1 MATPLPMPKLGLTME
16 EGTILKWRK
25 GEGEAVEKGE
35 IILDIQTDKVE
46 YEVESPD
53 GGLLLK
59 TLAGEGDVV
68 PCGTDIAVIGET
80 GEDISGFGSAP
91 AKAPVAATEPAAAD
105 ASTPPTPPPAPAPT
119 PAPAA
124 PVAAQPAHTGRI
136 FASPAARRVASELGI
151 DYRTIKGSG
160 PGGRIVQADVRAAAA
175 SGFPAA
181 VPAAAVSG
189 PAAVAGSTPLAG
201 MRKIIAER
209 MLSSW
214 SQVPRITM
222 QAEVDLTNLLAV
234 REASRQAWENDLGV
248 KVSINDLILF
258 YTARAVRRCPA
269 VNVRLTENA
278 LEQMQDVNIG
288 VAVAV
293 DQGLMVPVIRGADQ
307 KSIDAISRESRALAE
322 AARAGALGLDALEG
336 GTFTVSN
343 LGAYGVDHFSAI
355 INHPESAILSV
366 GAARERAVA
375 RNGEVVAR
383 TTAFIGINADH
394 RVVDGAPAAEF
405 LSTLKNMLEHPKV
418 MPA

>member
-68 PCGTDIAVIGET
+68 PCGTDIAVIGEE
-80 GEDISGFGSAP
+80 GENISSFGSTS
-91 AKAPVAATEPAAAD
+91 AKAPVETETETTEAL
-105 ASTPPTPPPAPAPT
+105 PTPPPAPST
-119 PAPAA
+119 PAPAPVT

-136 FASPAARRVASELGI
+136 FASPAARRVARELGI
-151 DYRTIKGSG
+151 DFRTLKGSG

-175 SGFPAA
+175 SGLPSA
-181 VPAAAVSG
+181 PLAAASG
-189 PAAVAGSTPLAG
+189 PAAVAGATPLVG

-222 QAEVDLTNLLAV
+222 QTEVDLTNLLAV

-269 VNVRLTENA
+269 VNVRLSENA

-366 GAARERAVA
+366 GAARERAVV

-383 TTAFIGINADH
+383 TTAFVGINADH
-394 RVVDGAPAAEF
+394 RLVDGAPAAEF
-405 LSTLKNMLEHPKV
+405 LGTLKEMLEHPKV

>member
-46 YEVESPD
+46 YEVESPG

-59 TLAGEGDVV
+59 MLAGEGDVV

-80 GEDISGFGSAP
+80 GEDISGFGGGGP
-91 AKAPVAATEPAAAD
+91 AETPVEAEPGAAD
-105 ASTPPTPPPAPAPT
+105 APPAPPPAPAPT
-119 PAPAA
+119 PVPAA
-124 PVAAQPAHTGRI
+124 PLPAQPAPAGRV
-136 FASPAARRVASELGI
+136 FASPAARRVARELGI
-151 DYRTIKGSG
+151 DFRTLTGSG

-175 SGFPAA
+175 SGLTAA
-181 VPAAAVSG
+181 PMAAASG
-189 PAAVAGSTPLAG
+189 PAAVAASTPLAG
-201 MRKIIAER
+201 MRKIIADR

-234 REASRQAWENDLGV
+234 REAGRQAWENDLGV
-248 KVSINDLILF
+248 RVSINDLILF

-269 VNVRLTENA
+269 VNVRLAENA
-278 LEQMQDVNIG
+278 LEQMRDVNIG

-293 DQGLMVPVIRGADQ
+293 EQGLMVPVIRGADQ

-366 GAARERAVA
+366 GAARERAVV

-383 TTAFIGINADH
+383 TTVYVGINADH
-394 RVVDGAPAAEF
+394 RLVDGAPAAEF
-405 LSTLKNMLEHPKV
+405 LSTLKDMLEHPKV

>member
-46 YEVESPD
+46 YEVESPG

-59 TLAGEGDVV
+59 MLAGEGDVV

-80 GEDISGFGSAP
+80 GEDISGFGGGGP
-91 AKAPVAATEPAAAD
+91 AETPVEAEPGAAD
-105 ASTPPTPPPAPAPT
+105 APPAPPPAPAPT
-119 PAPAA
+119 PVPAA
-124 PVAAQPAHTGRI
+124 PLPAQPAPAGRV
-136 FASPAARRVASELGI
+136 FASPAARRVARELGI
-151 DYRTIKGSG
+151 DFRVLTGSG

-175 SGFPAA
+175 SGLTAA
-181 VPAAAVSG
+181 PMAAASG
-189 PAAVAGSTPLAG
+189 PAAVAASTPLAG
-201 MRKIIAER
+201 MRKIIADR

-234 REASRQAWENDLGV
+234 REAGRQAWENDLGV
-248 KVSINDLILF
+248 RVSINDLILF

-269 VNVRLTENA
+269 VNVRLAENA
-278 LEQMQDVNIG
+278 LEQMRDVNIG

-293 DQGLMVPVIRGADQ
+293 EQGLMVPVIRGADQ

-366 GAARERAVA
+366 GAARERAVV

-383 TTAFIGINADH
+383 TTVYVGINADH
-394 RVVDGAPAAEF
+394 RLVDGAPAAEF
-405 LSTLKNMLEHPKV
+405 LSTLKDMLEHPKV

>member
-46 YEVESPD
+46 YEVESPG
-53 GGLLLK
+53 GGLILK
-59 TLAGEGDVV
+59 TLAGEGAVV
-68 PCGTDIAVIGET
+68 PCGTDIAVIGEA
-80 GEDISGFGSAP
+80 GEDISGFEGEPDKAPEKAEPTVADAP
-91 AKAPVAATEPAAAD
+91 A
-105 ASTPPTPPPAPAPT
+105 TPPPAPV
-119 PAPAA
+119 PAPAPTA
-124 PVAAQPAHTGRI
+124 PVPAQTAPAGRV
-136 FASPAARRVASELGI
+136 FASPAARRVARELGI
-151 DYRTIKGSG
+151 DYRVLTGSG
-160 PGGRIVQADVRAAAA
+160 PGGRIVQADVRAAAS
-175 SGFPAA
+175 SGLPAA
-181 VPAAAVSG
+181 PAAAASG
-189 PAAVAGSTPLAG
+189 PAAVASSTPLAG
-201 MRKIIAER
+201 MRKIIADR
-209 MLSSW
+209 MLASW

-248 KVSINDLILF
+248 RVSINDLILF

-278 LEQMQDVNIG
+278 LEQMRDVNIG

-293 DQGLMVPVIRGADQ
+293 EQGLMVPVIRGADQ

-322 AARAGALGLDALEG
+322 AARAGALGLDALAG
-336 GTFTVSN
+336 GTFTISN

-355 INHPESAILSV
+355 INYPESAILSV
-366 GAARERAVA
+366 GAARERAVV

-383 TTAFIGINADH
+383 TTAFVGINADH
-394 RVVDGAPAAEF
+394 RLVDGAPAAEF
-405 LSTLKNMLEHPKV
+405 LATLKDMLEHPKV

>member
-68 PCGTDIAVIGET
+68 PCGTDIAVIGEA
-80 GEDISGFGSAP
+80 GEDISGFGSTS
-91 AKAPVAATEPAAAD
+91 AKASAETEPARAEA
-105 ASTPPTPPPAPAPT
+105 PPTPPPAPAPA

-124 PVAAQPAHTGRI
+124 PVATQPAPTGRI
-136 FASPAARRVASELGI
+136 FASPAARRVARELGI
-151 DYRTIKGSG
+151 DFRTLKGSG

-175 SGFPAA
+175 SGLPSA
-181 VPAAAVSG
+181 PLAAASG

-222 QAEVDLTNLLAV
+222 QTEVDLTNLLAV

-394 RVVDGAPAAEF
+394 RLVDGAPAAEF
-405 LSTLKNMLEHPKV
+405 LSTLKEMLEHPKV

>member
-46 YEVESPD
+46 YEVESPG
-53 GGLLLK
+53 GGLILK
-59 TLAGEGDVV
+59 TLAGEGAVV
-68 PCGTDIAVIGET
+68 PCGTDIAVIGEA
-80 GEDISGFGSAP
+80 GEDISGFEGEPDKAPEKAEPTVADAP
-91 AKAPVAATEPAAAD
+91 A
-105 ASTPPTPPPAPAPT
+105 TPPPAPAPA

-124 PVAAQPAHTGRI
+124 PVPAQTAPAGRV
-136 FASPAARRVASELGI
+136 FASPAARRVARELGI
-151 DYRTIKGSG
+151 DYRVLTGSG

-175 SGFPAA
+175 SGLPAA
-181 VPAAAVSG
+181 PAAAASG
-189 PAAVAGSTPLAG
+189 PAAVASSTPLAG
-201 MRKIIAER
+201 MRKIIADR
-209 MLSSW
+209 MLASW

-248 KVSINDLILF
+248 RVSINDLILF

-269 VNVRLTENA
+269 VNVRLAENA
-278 LEQMQDVNIG
+278 LEQMRDVNIG

-293 DQGLMVPVIRGADQ
+293 EQGLMVPVIRGADQ

-322 AARAGALGLDALEG
+322 AARAGALGLDALAG
-336 GTFTVSN
+336 GTFTISN

-366 GAARERAVA
+366 GAAKERAVV

-383 TTAFIGINADH
+383 TTAFVGINADH
-394 RVVDGAPAAEF
+394 RLVDGAPAAEF
-405 LSTLKNMLEHPKV
+405 LATLKDMLEHPKV

>member
-46 YEVESPD
+46 YEVESPG
-53 GGLLLK
+53 GGLILK
-59 TLAGEGDVV
+59 TLAGEGAVV
-68 PCGTDIAVIGET
+68 PCGTDIAVIGEA
-80 GEDISGFGSAP
+80 GEDISSFEGEPDKATEKAEPTVADAP
-91 AKAPVAATEPAAAD
+91 A
-105 ASTPPTPPPAPAPT
+105 TPPPAPAPA

-124 PVAAQPAHTGRI
+124 PVPAQTAPAGRV
-136 FASPAARRVASELGI
+136 FASPAARRVARELGI
-151 DYRTIKGSG
+151 DYRVLTGSG

-175 SGFPAA
+175 SGLPAA
-181 VPAAAVSG
+181 PAAAASG
-189 PAAVAGSTPLAG
+189 PAAVASSTPLAG
-201 MRKIIAER
+201 MRKIIADR
-209 MLSSW
+209 MLASW

-248 KVSINDLILF
+248 RVSINDLILF

-269 VNVRLTENA
+269 VNVRLAENA
-278 LEQMQDVNIG
+278 LEQMRDVNIG

-322 AARAGALGLDALEG
+322 AARAGALGLDALAG
-336 GTFTVSN
+336 GTFTISN

-366 GAARERAVA
+366 GAARERAVV

-383 TTAFIGINADH
+383 TTAYVGINADH
-394 RVVDGAPAAEF
+394 RLVDGAPAAEF
-405 LSTLKNMLEHPKV
+405 LATLKDMLEHPKV

>member
-25 GEGEAVEKGE
+25 DEGEAVEKGE

-59 TLAGEGDVV
+59 TLAGEGDVI
-68 PCGTDIAVIGET
+68 PCGTDIAVIGEA
-80 GEDISGFGSAP
+80 GEDISSFGSAP
-91 AKAPVAATEPAAAD
+91 AKAPVAVTEPAAAD
-105 ASTPPTPPPAPAPT
+105 ASMPPTTPPAPAPT
-119 PAPAA
+119 PAPVA
-124 PVAAQPAHTGRI
+124 PAQPAPEGRV
-136 FASPAARRVASELGI
+136 FASPAARRVARELGI
-151 DYRTIKGSG
+151 DYRAIKGSG

-175 SGFPAA
+175 AGIPAA
-181 VPAAAVSG
+181 PVAAVSG

-293 DQGLMVPVIRGADQ
+293 EQGLMVPVIRGADQ

-366 GAARERAVA
+366 GAARERAVV

-405 LSTLKNMLEHPKV
+405 LSTLKEMLEHPKV

>member
-53 GGLLLK
+53 SGLLLK
-59 TLAGEGDVV
+59 TLAGEGDIV
-68 PCGTDIAVIGET
+68 PCGTDIAVIGEAE
-80 GEDISGFGSAP
+80 EDISSFGSTS
-91 AKAPVAATEPAAAD
+91 AKAPVETESETAEA
-105 ASTPPTPPPAPAPT
+105 PPTPPPAPSTTT
-119 PAPAA
+119 PAPVA
-124 PVAAQPAHTGRI
+124 PAAAQPAHTGRI
-136 FASPAARRVASELGI
+136 FASPAARRVARELGI
-151 DYRTIKGSG
+151 DFRTLKGSG

-175 SGFPAA
+175 SGLPSAPVA
-181 VPAAAVSG
+181 VVSG

-366 GAARERAVA
+366 GAARERAVV

-383 TTAFIGINADH
+383 TTAFVGINADH
-394 RVVDGAPAAEF
+394 RLVDGAPAAEF
-405 LSTLKNMLEHPKV
+405 LSTLKEMLEHPKV

>member
-25 GEGEAVEKGE
+25 GEGETVEKGE

-68 PCGTDIAVIGET
+68 PCGTDIAVIGEAD
-80 GEDISGFGSAP
+80 EDISDFGSTP
-91 AKAPVAATEPAAAD
+91 AKAQAEAEPESAHAP
-105 ASTPPTPPPAPAPT
+105 STTPAAPAPT
-119 PAPAA
+119 PTAVPAA
-124 PVAAQPAHTGRI
+124 PVATHPASSGRV
-136 FASPAARRVASELGI
+136 FASPAARRVARELGI
-151 DYRTIKGSG
+151 DYRTLKGSG
-160 PGGRIVQADVRAAAA
+160 PGGRIVQADVRAAVA
-175 SGFPAA
+175 SSVPAA
-181 VPAAAVSG
+181 PLAAVSG
-189 PAAVAGSTPLAG
+189 PATVASTTPLAG

-222 QAEVDLTNLLAV
+222 QSEVDLTNLLAV
-234 REASRQAWENDLGV
+234 REASRQAWESDLGV

-269 VNVRLTENA
+269 VNVRLTENS

-293 DQGLMVPVIRGADQ
+293 EQGLMVPVIRGADQ
-307 KSIDAISRESRALAE
+307 KSIDAISHESRALAE

-366 GAARERAVA
+366 GAARERAVV

-383 TTAFIGINADH
+383 TTAYIGINADH
-394 RVVDGAPAAEF
+394 RLVDGAPAAEF

>member
-25 GEGEAVEKGE
+25 DEGEAVEKGE

-68 PCGTDIAVIGET
+68 PCGTDIAVIGEA
-80 GEDISGFGSAP
+80 GEDIGGFGSAP
-91 AKAPVAATEPAAAD
+91 PSAPAEAEPEAAPVPAQ
-105 ASTPPTPPPAPAPT
+105 ASPTPPPAPT
-119 PAPAA
+119 A
-124 PVAAQPAHTGRI
+124 PVQTQPSPTGRV
-136 FASPAARRVASELGI
+136 FASPAARRVARELGI
-151 DYRTIKGSG
+151 DYRTLKGSG
-160 PGGRIVQADVRAAAA
+160 PGGRIVQADVRAAKASGLPAA
-175 SGFPAA
+175 S
-181 VPAAAVSG
+181 AAAPSG

-209 MLSSW
+209 MLASW

-269 VNVRLTENA
+269 VNVRLAENA
-278 LEQMQDVNIG
+278 LEQMRDVNIG

-293 DQGLMVPVIRGADQ
+293 EQGLMVPVIRGADQ

-343 LGAYGVDHFSAI
+343 LGAYGVDHFSAV

-366 GAARERAVA
+366 GAARERAVV
-375 RNGEVVAR
+375 RNGEIAAR
-383 TTAFIGINADH
+383 TTAYVGINADH
-394 RVVDGAPAAEF
+394 RLVDGAPAAEF
-405 LSTLKNMLEHPKV
+405 LSTLKEMLEHPKV

>member
-46 YEVESPD
+46 YEVESPG
-53 GGLLLK
+53 GGLILK
-59 TLAGEGDVV
+59 TLAGEGAVV
-68 PCGTDIAVIGET
+68 PCGTDIAVIGEA
-80 GEDISGFGSAP
+80 GEDISGFEGEPDKAPEKAEPTVADAP
-91 AKAPVAATEPAAAD
+91 A
-105 ASTPPTPPPAPAPT
+105 TPPPAPVPA

-124 PVAAQPAHTGRI
+124 PLPAQTAPAGRV
-136 FASPAARRVASELGI
+136 FASPAARRVARELGI
-151 DYRTIKGSG
+151 DYRVLTGSG

-175 SGFPAA
+175 SGLPAA
-181 VPAAAVSG
+181 PAAAASG
-189 PAAVAGSTPLAG
+189 PAAVASSTPLAG
-201 MRKIIAER
+201 MRKIIADR
-209 MLSSW
+209 MLASW

-248 KVSINDLILF
+248 RVSINDLILF

-278 LEQMQDVNIG
+278 LEQMRDVNIG

-293 DQGLMVPVIRGADQ
+293 EQGLMVPVIRGADQ

-336 GTFTVSN
+336 GTFTISN

-366 GAARERAVA
+366 GAARERAVV

-383 TTAFIGINADH
+383 TTAFVGINADH
-394 RVVDGAPAAEF
+394 RLVDGAPAAEF
-405 LSTLKNMLEHPKV
+405 LATLKDMLEHPKV

>member
-59 TLAGEGDVV
+59 TLAGEGDVI
-68 PCGTDIAVIGET
+68 PCGTDIAVIGEA
-80 GEDISGFGSAP
+80 GEDISSFGSAP

-105 ASTPPTPPPAPAPT
+105 ASTPPAPPPAPAPT
-119 PAPAA
+119 PAPVA
-124 PVAAQPAHTGRI
+124 PAPAQPAPEGRV
-136 FASPAARRVASELGI
+136 FASPAARRVARELGI
-151 DYRTIKGSG
+151 DYRTLKGSG

-175 SGFPAA
+175 SGTPAA
-181 VPAAAVSG
+181 VTAAASG

-269 VNVRLTENA
+269 VNVRLTEDA

-293 DQGLMVPVIRGADQ
+293 EQGLMVPVIRGADQ

-343 LGAYGVDHFSAI
+343 LGTYGVDHFSAI

-366 GAARERAVA
+366 GAARERAVV

-405 LSTLKNMLEHPKV
+405 LSTLKEMLEHPKV

>member
-46 YEVESPD
+46 YEVESPG

-59 TLAGEGDVV
+59 MLAGEGDVV

-80 GEDISGFGSAP
+80 GEDISGFGGGGP
-91 AKAPVAATEPAAAD
+91 AETPVEAEPGAAD
-105 ASTPPTPPPAPAPT
+105 APPAPPPAPAPT
-119 PAPAA
+119 PVPAA
-124 PVAAQPAHTGRI
+124 PLPAQPAPAGRV
-136 FASPAARRVASELGI
+136 FASPAARRVARELGI
-151 DYRTIKGSG
+151 DFRTLTGSG

-175 SGFPAA
+175 SGLTAA
-181 VPAAAVSG
+181 PMAAASG
-189 PAAVAGSTPLAG
+189 PAAVAASTPLAG
-201 MRKIIAER
+201 MRKIIADR

-234 REASRQAWENDLGV
+234 REAGRQAWENDLGV
-248 KVSINDLILF
+248 RVSINDLILF

-269 VNVRLTENA
+269 VNVRLAENA
-278 LEQMQDVNIG
+278 LEQMRDVNIG

-293 DQGLMVPVIRGADQ
+293 EQGLMVPVIRGADQ

-366 GAARERAVA
+366 GAARERAVV

-383 TTAFIGINADH
+383 TTLYVGINADH
-394 RVVDGAPAAEF
+394 RLVDGAPAAEF
-405 LSTLKNMLEHPKV
+405 LSTLKDMLEHPKV

>member
-25 GEGEAVEKGE
+25 DEGEAVEKGE

-68 PCGTDIAVIGET
+68 PCGTDIAVIGEA
-80 GEDISGFGSAP
+80 GEDTSSFGSAP
-91 AKAPVAATEPAAAD
+91 AKASAETEPEAPEAP
-105 ASTPPTPPPAPAPT
+105 TTPTPALAPT
-119 PAPAA
+119 PAPPASM
-124 PVAAQPAHTGRI
+124 AAQPAPTGRV
-136 FASPAARRVASELGI
+136 FASPAARRVARELGI
-151 DYRTIKGSG
+151 DYRALNGSG

-175 SGFPAA
+175 SGLPAA
-181 VPAAAVSG
+181 PVTAASG

-201 MRKIIAER
+201 MRKIIADR

-269 VNVRLTENA
+269 VNVRLGDNA

-293 DQGLMVPVIRGADQ
+293 EQGLMVPVIRGADQ

-366 GAARERAVA
+366 GAARERAVV

-394 RVVDGAPAAEF
+394 RLVDGAPAAEF
-405 LSTLKNMLEHPKV
+405 LATLKEMLEHPKV

>member
-59 TLAGEGDVV
+59 TLAGEGDVI
-68 PCGTDIAVIGET
+68 PCGTDIAVIGEA
-80 GEDISGFGSAP
+80 GEDISSFGSAP
-91 AKAPVAATEPAAAD
+91 AKAPVVATEPAAAD
-105 ASTPPTPPPAPAPT
+105 ASTPPAPT
-119 PAPAA
+119 PAPVA
-124 PVAAQPAHTGRI
+124 PAQPAPEGRV
-136 FASPAARRVASELGI
+136 FASPAARRVARELGI
-151 DYRTIKGSG
+151 DYRTLKGSG

-175 SGFPAA
+175 SGTPVA
-181 VPAAAVSG
+181 VTAAASG

-269 VNVRLTENA
+269 VNVRLTEDA

-355 INHPESAILSV
+355 INHPESGILSV
-366 GAARERAVA
+366 GAARERAVV

-405 LSTLKNMLEHPKV
+405 LSTLKEMLEHPKV

>member
-59 TLAGEGDVV
+59 TLAGEGAVV
-68 PCGTDIAVIGET
+68 PCGTDVAVIGEE
-80 GEDISGFGSAP
+80 GEDISAFVVGGDAP
-91 AKAPVAATEPAAAD
+91 PEKKPEPVAAD
-105 ASTPPTPPPAPAPT
+105 APPPAPAAAPAVAQ
-119 PAPAA
+119 PAPA
-124 PVAAQPAHTGRI
+124 GRV
-136 FASPAARRVASELGI
+136 FASPAARRVARELGV
-151 DYRTIKGSG
+151 DFRTLRGSG
-160 PGGRIVQADVRAAAA
+160 PGGRIVQADVRAAA
-175 SGFPAA
+175 SDLR
-181 VPAAAVSG
+181 AAA
-189 PAAVAGSTPLAG
+189 AAVAGATPIAG
-201 MRKIIAER
+201 MRKIIADR

-214 SQVPRITM
+214 SRVPRITM

-248 KVSINDLILF
+248 RVSINDLILF

-269 VNVRLTENA
+269 VNVRLREDA
-278 LEQMQDVNIG
+278 LEQMRDVNVG

-355 INHPESAILSV
+355 INHPEAAILSV
-366 GAARERAVA
+366 GAARERAVVRA
-375 RNGEVVAR
+375 GEVVAR
-383 TTAFIGINADH
+383 TTAYVGINADH
-394 RVVDGAPAAEF
+394 RIVDGAPAAEF
-405 LSTLKNMLEHPKV
+405 LATLKDMLEHPKV

>member
-46 YEVESPD
+46 YEVESPG
-53 GGLLLK
+53 GGLILK
-59 TLAGEGDVV
+59 TLAGEGAVV
-68 PCGTDIAVIGET
+68 PCGTDIAVIGEA
-80 GEDISGFGSAP
+80 GEDISGFEGEPDKAPEKAEPTVADAP
-91 AKAPVAATEPAAAD
+91 A
-105 ASTPPTPPPAPAPT
+105 TPPPAPVPA

-124 PVAAQPAHTGRI
+124 PVPAQTAPAGRV
-136 FASPAARRVASELGI
+136 FASPAARRVARELGI
-151 DYRTIKGSG
+151 DYRVLTGSG

-175 SGFPAA
+175 SGLPAA
-181 VPAAAVSG
+181 PAAAASG
-189 PAAVAGSTPLAG
+189 PAAVASSTPLAG
-201 MRKIIAER
+201 MRKIIADR
-209 MLSSW
+209 MLASW

-248 KVSINDLILF
+248 RVSINDLILF

-269 VNVRLTENA
+269 VNVRHTENA
-278 LEQMQDVNIG
+278 LEQMRDVNIG

-293 DQGLMVPVIRGADQ
+293 EQGLMVPVIRGADQ

-322 AARAGALGLDALEG
+322 AARAGALGLDALAG
-336 GTFTVSN
+336 GTFTISN
-343 LGAYGVDHFSAI
+343 LGAYGVDHFSDI

-366 GAARERAVA
+366 GAARERAVV

-383 TTAFIGINADH
+383 TTAFVGINADH
-394 RVVDGAPAAEF
+394 RLVDGAPAAEF
-405 LSTLKNMLEHPKV
+405 LATLKEMLEHPKV